1 MKLAVISDIHGNYL
15 ALEKVISKIKLF
27 NVDKILF
34 LGDSVGYLCYPN
46 EVISLLIENNIQCI
60 KGNHEQ
66 MLLGELE
73 YNKES
78 EKIYQHRK
86 TMRIITPSNLDYMS
100 KWQTK
105 LEFQFSKSKIMAVH
119 GSPDDIFSG
128 YIYPNS
134 NLDLYS
140 ELEIDILIT
149 GHTHYPMIKKLNNK
163 LFLNPGS
170 IGLPRDNG
178 EYSSFMILDLL
189 KTQATIYRTQYD
201 ISLLTKKC
209 VPSETKLILN
219 RRNKFLGTII

>member
-1 MKLAVISDIHGNYL
+1 MKLGVISDIHGNYL

-73 YNKES
+73 YNRES

-100 KWQTK
+100 KWQT
-105 LEFQFSKSKIMAVH
+105 
-119 GSPDDIFSG
+119 
-128 YIYPNS
+128 
-134 NLDLYS
+134 
-140 ELEIDILIT
+140 
-149 GHTHYPMIKKLNNK
+149 
-163 LFLNPGS
+163 
-170 IGLPRDNG
+170 
-178 EYSSFMILDLL
+178 
-189 KTQATIYRTQYD
+189 
-201 ISLLTKKC
+201 
-209 VPSETKLILN
+209 
-219 RRNKFLGTII
+219 